1 MTNQLPTE
9 PVEQRAGVIQ
19 VLPDPLVNKIAAG
32 EVVER
37 PASVV
42 KELLENAVDAGASQ
56 ITIAIEGGGRSLI
69 RVSDNG
75 TGMSAADAP
84 LAFARHATS
93 KISTVEDLFCIRTM
107 GFRGEALASIAGVS
121 HTTLVTRRSQDQQA
135 VRICAHESV
144 IEPAVPCAAAAGTTI
159 EVRDLFYCVPARR
172 KFLRADSTELGHIH
186 EMVSRTALAC
196 PGIGLTLSHNG
207 RTVVDL
213 PVTSDHRL
221 RVAQVLG
228 RELYEQLIP
237 LDSEQYGVHV
247 TGFTGTPEVAR
258 ATARFQYIF
267 LNGRF
272 IRDRSVLHAVKE
284 AYRGLIEPAAQPLA
298 VLFLQMDPAA
308 FDVNVH
314 PQKTEV
320 RFRDANAAYRSVLAA
335 VRGELLQKDLTPA
348 VRIPGGGAVGSAA
361 ASAGNGAASTRQV
374 MADFF
379 RQPSALDQKISWP
392 TDTRPA
398 APAAGPIAPAS
409 AAATMAVGASPAGN
423 AESLAENGSVNV
435 LPQPAIAHF
444 QDDGHTD
451 DIGRFMQIH
460 QSYLVIEEPQGVLIV
475 DQHAL
480 HERIIYEDMLA
491 RVRRGPL
498 QSQRLLL
505 PVVIAVNPRQ
515 LGALEIARPMLARL
529 GIEANCFDATSIAV
543 QSLPVILA
551 RLNATDFLRDLLDK
565 ITEFNGRISE
575 EDLLHEVLDMASCKA
590 AVKAGDPLT
599 SDEIRALLLRR
610 AEVERSS
617 NCPHGRPTTIR
628 LTLRDLEK
636 QFKRR

>member
-1 MTNQLPTE
+1 MTDQTSTVPLE
-9 PVEQRAGVIQ
+9 PSMSMIR

-56 ITIAIEGGGRSLI
+56 ITVAIEGGGRSLI

-75 TGMSAADAP
+75 SGMSAADAP

-93 KISTVEDLFCIRTM
+93 KIRTVEDLFCIHTM

-121 HTTLVTRRSQDQQA
+121 HTTLVTRRPQDQQA
-135 VRICAHESV
+135 LRIVAHESV
-144 IEPAVPCAAAAGTTI
+144 IEPPIPCAAAAGTTI

-186 EMVSRTALAC
+186 EIVSRTALAF
-196 PGIGLTLSHNG
+196 PGVGLNLSHNG
-207 RTVVDL
+207 RTVADL

-221 RVAQVLG
+221 RVSQVLG
-228 RELYEQLIP
+228 RELYSQLMP
-237 LDSEQYGVHV
+237 VDLEEYGVAV
-247 TGFTGTPEVAR
+247 TGFIGMPEVAR
-258 ATARFQYIF
+258 ATSRFQYIF

-320 RFRDANAAYRSVLAA
+320 RFRDANAPYRSVLAA
-335 VRGELLQKDLTPA
+335 VRGELLKRDLTPA
-348 VRIPGGGAVGSAA
+348 VRLPGGGGIGAGVAPASSSAQT
-361 ASAGNGAASTRQV
+361 TRQV

-379 RQPSALDQKISWP
+379 RQPTAIAPKMAWPVDPRFDDVAALPKAQPLAQTTSVTAVPPATGCEPPSEKVP
-392 TDTRPA
+392 AQAHPEPA
-398 APAAGPIAPAS
+398 AYNLHEQSSTLG
-409 AAATMAVGASPAGN
+409 
-423 AESLAENGSVNV
+423 
-435 LPQPAIAHF
+435 
-444 QDDGHTD
+444 
-451 DIGRFMQIH
+451 IGRFIQVH
-460 QSYLVIEEPQGVLIV
+460 QSYLIIEEPQGVVII

-480 HERIIYEDMLA
+480 HERIIYEDMLS
-491 RVRRGPL
+491 RVRLGPL

-515 LGALEIARPMLARL
+515 LGAFEIARPVLTKL
-529 GIEANCFDATSIAV
+529 GIEADCFDSASVAV
-543 QSLPVILA
+543 QSLPVMLA
-551 RLNATDFLRDLLDK
+551 RLNPTEFLRELLDK
-565 ITEFNGRISE
+565 ITEFNGRITD

-590 AVKAGDPLT
+590 AIKAGDPLT
-599 SDEIRALLLRR
+599 PEEIRTLLLRCN
-610 AEVERSS
+610 EVERSS

>member
-1 MTNQLPTE
+1 MTNQTPTVPLE
-9 PVEQRAGVIQ
+9 PSVSMIR

-56 ITIAIEGGGRSLI
+56 ITVAIEGGGRSLI

-75 TGMSAADAP
+75 SGMSAADAP

-93 KISTVEDLFCIRTM
+93 KIRTVEDLFYIRTM

-121 HTTLVTRRSQDQQA
+121 HTTLVTRRQQDQQA
-135 VRICAHESV
+135 LRIVAHESI
-144 IEPAVPCAAAAGTTI
+144 IEPPVPCAAAAGTTI

-186 EMVSRTALAC
+186 EIVSRTALAF
-196 PGIGLTLSHNG
+196 PGIGLNLSHNG

-228 RELYEQLIP
+228 RELYDQLIP
-237 LDSEQYGVHV
+237 VDSDQYGVGV
-247 TGFTGTPEVAR
+247 TGFIGTPEVAR
-258 ATARFQYIF
+258 TTARFQHIF
-267 LNGRF
+267 INGRF

-314 PQKTEV
+314 PQKIEV
-320 RFRDANAAYRSVLAA
+320 RFRDANAPYRSVLAA
-335 VRGELLQKDLTPA
+335 VRGELLKRDLTPA
-348 VRIPGGGAVGSAA
+348 VRIPGGGVAGGTATP
-361 ASAGNGAASTRQV
+361 AGNAAQNTRQV
-374 MADFF
+374 MAEFF
-379 RQPSALDQKISWP
+379 RQPTAIEHKMAWP
-392 TDTRPA
+392 
-398 APAAGPIAPAS
+398 AGPRSDGSVALPIAQPPAQTAPS
-409 AAATMAVGASPAGN
+409 AAVPPTPGREPP
-423 AESLAENGSVNV
+423 AENVPAHDHPEPAVRNLHEQGSTPG
-435 LPQPAIAHF
+435 L
-444 QDDGHTD
+444 
-451 DIGRFMQIH
+451 GRFVQVH

-480 HERIIYEDMLA
+480 HERIIYEDMLS
-491 RVRRGPL
+491 RLRLGPL

-515 LGALEIARPMLARL
+515 LGAFEIARPVLTKL
-529 GIEANCFDATSIAV
+529 GIEADGFDSASVAV
-543 QSLPVILA
+543 QSLPVMLA
-551 RLNATDFLRDLLDK
+551 RLNPTEFLRELLDK
-565 ITEFNGRISE
+565 ITEFNGRISD

-590 AVKAGDPLT
+590 AIKAGDPLT
-599 SDEIRALLLRR
+599 PEEIRTLLSRR
-610 AEVERSS
+610 SEVERSS

>member
-1 MTNQLPTE
+1 MTNQTPTV
-9 PVEQRAGVIQ
+9 PFEQSAGVIR

-56 ITIAIEGGGRSLI
+56 ITVTIEGGGRSVI

-75 TGMSAADAP
+75 SGMSAVDAP

-93 KISTVEDLFCIRTM
+93 KIRTVEDLFYIRTM
-107 GFRGEALASIAGVS
+107 GFRGEALASVAGVS
-121 HTTLVTRRSQDQQA
+121 HTTLVTRRQQDQQA
-135 VRICAHESV
+135 LRIVAHESV
-144 IEPAVPCAAAAGTTI
+144 IEPPVPCAAAVGTTI

-186 EMVSRTALAC
+186 EMVSRTALAF
-196 PGIGLTLSHNG
+196 PGIGLNLSHNG

-213 PVTSDHRL
+213 PGTSDHRL

-228 RELYEQLIP
+228 RELYDQLIP
-237 LDSEQYGVHV
+237 VDSDQYGVQV
-247 TGFTGTPEVAR
+247 TGFIGTPEVAR
-258 ATARFQYIF
+258 ATARFQHIF

-320 RFRDANAAYRSVLAA
+320 RFRDANAPYRSVLAA
-335 VRGELLQKDLTPA
+335 VRGELLKRDLTPA
-348 VRIPGGGAVGSAA
+348 VRIPSGGGAVPSQGDSPQ
-361 ASAGNGAASTRQV
+361 STRQM
-374 MADFF
+374 MAEFF
-379 RQPSALDQKISWP
+379 RQPATVEQKIAWP
-392 TDTRPA
+392 NDSRPDETA
-398 APAAGPIAPAS
+398 ARPRTSMPVPATSSTVVAPVS
-409 AAATMAVGASPAGN
+409 TPEPLTENLPAHDHS
-423 AESLAENGSVNV
+423 E
-435 LPQPAIAHF
+435 PAIRNL
-444 QDDGHTD
+444 QDQSSAQ
-451 DIGRFMQIH
+451 DIGRFIQIH
-460 QSYLVIEEPQGVLIV
+460 QSYLIIEEPQGVLIV

-480 HERIIYEDMLA
+480 HERIIYEDMLS
-491 RVRRGPL
+491 RVRLGPL

-505 PVVIAVNPRQ
+505 PVVVAVNPRQ
-515 LGALEIARPMLARL
+515 LAAFETARPVLAKL
-529 GIEANCFDATSIAV
+529 GIEVDCFDSTSVAV
-543 QSLPVILA
+543 QSLPVMLA
-551 RLNATDFLRDLLDK
+551 RLNPTEFLRELLDK
-565 ITEFNGRISE
+565 ITEFDGRISE
-575 EDLLHEVLDMASCKA
+575 EDLLHEVLDLASCKA
-590 AVKAGDPLT
+590 AIKAGDPLT
-599 SDEIRALLLRR
+599 PEEIRTLLLRR
-610 AEVERSS
+610 AQVERSS

>member
-1 MTNQLPTE
+1 MTNQNQTVPF
-9 PVEQRAGVIQ
+9 EQSAGLIQ

-42 KELLENAVDAGASQ
+42 KELLENAVDAGSSQ
-56 ITIAIEGGGRSLI
+56 ITLAIEGGGRNLI

-75 TGMSAADAP
+75 SGMSAADAP

-93 KISTVEDLFCIRTM
+93 KIRTVEDLFYIRTM
-107 GFRGEALASIAGVS
+107 GFRGEALASVAGVS
-121 HTTLVTRRSQDQQA
+121 HTTMVTRRQQDQQA
-135 VRICAHESV
+135 LRIVAHESV
-144 IEPAVPCAAAAGTTI
+144 IEPPVPCAAAAGTTI

-186 EMVSRTALAC
+186 EMVSRTALAF
-196 PGIGLTLSHNG
+196 PGIGLNLSHNG

-213 PVTSDHRL
+213 PGTSDHRL

-228 RELYEQLIP
+228 RELYDQLIP
-237 LDSEQYGVHV
+237 VDSDQYGVQV
-247 TGFTGTPEVAR
+247 TGFIGTPEVAR

-320 RFRDANAAYRSVLAA
+320 RFRDTNAPYRSVLAA
-335 VRGELLQKDLTPA
+335 VRGELLKRDLTPA
-348 VRIPGGGAVGSAA
+348 VRIPGGGGGGGAVAPVGGSAP
-361 ASAGNGAASTRQV
+361 SSRQV
-374 MADFF
+374 MAEFF
-379 RQPSALDQKISWP
+379 RQPAHAEQKIDWPISPRRDDTAVIP
-392 TDTRPA
+392 TDPVPVPA
-398 APAAGPIAPAS
+398 APS
-409 AAATMAVGASPAGN
+409 AV
-423 AESLAENGSVNV
+423 V
-435 LPQPAIAHF
+435 LPEPLPKNLPADDHSQPAIGNLPDPGGPH
-444 QDDGHTD
+444 
-451 DIGRFMQIH
+451 DIGHFIQLH
-460 QSYLVIEEPQGVLIV
+460 QSYLIIEEPQGVLII

-480 HERIIYEDMLA
+480 HERIIYEDMLS
-491 RVRRGPL
+491 RVRLGPL

-515 LGALEIARPMLARL
+515 LGALEIARPVLAKL
-529 GIEANCFDATSIAV
+529 GIEVDCFDSASVAV
-543 QSLPVILA
+543 QSLPVMLA
-551 RLNATDFLRDLLDK
+551 RLNPTEFLRELLDK
-565 ITEFNGRISE
+565 VTEFNGRISE

-590 AVKAGDPLT
+590 AIKAGDPLT
-599 SDEIRALLLRR
+599 PEEIRTLLLRR
-610 AEVERSS
+610 AQVERSS